1 MKLIYHFEQNILEN
15 SDLVKKYLEDKKVS
29 FYKRYINLILRR
41 KDHLLKNDTQK
52 IKYEQNNQE
61 IKQNYENMFNNGFK
75 IEML

>member
-41 KDHLLKNDTQK
+41 KDHLLKMILRKLNMNK
-52 IKYEQNNQE
+52 I
-61 IKQNYENMFNNGFK
+61 IKKLNK
-75 IEML
+75 IMKTCLTMGLK